1 VGVDGRPPDDLA
13 RREAYGRA
21 DATVAAAGR
30 PAQVL
35 VPAER
40 RTADARR
47 TQRRHC
53 RAVLVGAVCY
63 TVAVTVLG
71 TWRGPGVSPDSV
83 AYASAANALV
93 ESGTLTMFD
102 GGYLRF
108 FPPGLPLTLAGLSW
122 LGVPL
127 GVGVTMLNCIAA
139 SGTVVAT
146 ERIAVRATGSPVLAA
161 GCAVALAV
169 SMGFVSVNAMLWTEP
184 IVGLA
189 TAVWILLLQRLYA
202 NAALTRA
209 DGAALAVVIT
219 VAYTFRYAAI
229 FMLAVTALS
238 VAIVYWRAGRVHAL
252 ASAGR
257 LAAAASIGLAGIAVE
272 NARHGVGPLGQR
284 APSTQDGVDVGWQAV
299 TGLGELLLNVGTAPL
314 WLARAAGLAVV
325 GALVSLLVRGI
336 RSRRSQRWSATRL
349 DSPLTPLIVAA
360 TAYWAFL
367 VASELTTAINPIGYR
382 LLYPILPVMVVLGIV
397 GVRTLMAESRRQL
410 VRRLWHLRFHLF
422 ASYVTVLACAGIGWS
437 CYAAGHGLQYN
448 QVGLRD
454 DAWIPVVRRLPSDA
468 GLISNDPYRVH
479 WLTQRSPVHPSFGLA
494 FYADGDPDERARM
507 LCSLVY
513 DAPNTYLL
521 WLGDGATKGVRD
533 FATLGFGTTPVSTGD
548 GYSLFDVDGCY
559 RLDR

>member
-1 VGVDGRPPDDLA
+1 VDGRPPDDLA

-21 DATVAAAGR
+21 GPGAAAVGR

-35 VPAER
+35 APDER
-40 RTADARR
+40 LTADAGR
-47 TQRRHC
+47 TQRTHC

-83 AYASAANALV
+83 AYASAATALV

-108 FPPGLPLTLAGLSW
+108 FPPGLPLTLAGLSL

-146 ERIAVRATGSPVLAA
+146 ERIAARATGSPVLAA
-161 GCAVALAV
+161 GCAVTLAV

-189 TAVWILLLQRLYA
+189 TAVWILLLQRMYA
-202 NAALTRA
+202 NATLTRA
-209 DGAALAVVIT
+209 DGIALVVVIT
-219 VAYTFRYAAI
+219 VAYTFRYAGI
-229 FMLAVTALS
+229 CMLAVTALS
-238 VAIVYWRAGRVHAL
+238 VAIVYWRGGRVRAI
-252 ASAGR
+252 ASAGL
-257 LAAAASIGLAGIAVE
+257 LATAASFGLAVIAVE
-272 NARHGVGPLGQR
+272 NARHGIGPLGQR
-284 APSTQDGVDVGWQAV
+284 APSTLDGVDVGWQVVA
-299 TGLGELLLNVGTAPL
+299 GLGELLLGVAAAPL
-314 WLARAAGLAVV
+314 WLARAVGLAVV
-325 GALVSLLVRGI
+325 SALVSLLVRRI
-336 RSRRSQRWSATRL
+336 RSPRPRRRSVTWL
-349 DSPLTPLIVAA
+349 DNPLTPLIVAA

-367 VASELTTAINPIGYR
+367 VASELTTAINSIGYR
-382 LLYPILPVMVVLGIV
+382 LLYPILPAMVVLGVI
-397 GVRTLMAESRRQL
+397 GVRTLMTGSRRHL
-410 VRRLWHLRFHLF
+410 VGRLWRLRFHLF
-422 ASYVTVLACAGIGWS
+422 AAYVTLMACAGIGWS
-437 CYAAGHGLQYN
+437 SYAAGHGLQYN
-448 QVGLRD
+448 KVGLRD
-454 DAWIPVVRRLPSDA
+454 GAWIPVVRQLPSDA
-468 GLISNDPYRVH
+468 GLISNDPYLVH
-479 WLTQRSPVHPSFGLA
+479 WLTQRTPVHPSFGLA

-521 WLGDGATKGVRD
+521 WLGDGTTKGVRD
-533 FATLGFGTTPVSTGD
+533 FATLGFGITPVSTGD